1 MSDRGECPRCD
12 QESTLVPLTFGD
24 QPVNLGGTSLG
35 PLTLCVWC
43 CEAMQSAWDSGT
55 PTRPIDVKEVSDE

>member
-1 MSDRGECPRCD
+1 MPNRGECPRCE

-24 QPVNLGGTSLG
+24 RPVNIGNT
-35 PLTLCVWC
+35 TLQQLELCAWC

-55 PTRPIDVKEVSDE
+55 PTKPIDLEEIA